1 MRNFLNRFWNDD
13 EGFIVSAELL
23 FLYTIA
29 VLGLLTGM
37 VAIRNAVIHE
47 MVDVATSIASLDQS
61 FAFNALT
68 GCGAYTNGSKFTDN
82 TASVQGAYNV
92 TGDFIAGAGG
102 TTVPITG
109 TQAACP

>member
-13 EGFIVSAELL
+13 AGFIVSAELL

-47 MVDVATSIASLDQS
+47 MVDVADSIGALDQS
-61 FAFNALT
+61 YSFKGLSGCGGNNTTAGSGFDNSANALNSLT
-68 GCGAYTNGSKFTDN
+68 LSITSTNPT
-82 TASVQGAYNV
+82 VL
-92 TGDFIAGAGG
+92 AGG
-102 TTVPITG
+102 
-109 TQAACP
+109 QAACP